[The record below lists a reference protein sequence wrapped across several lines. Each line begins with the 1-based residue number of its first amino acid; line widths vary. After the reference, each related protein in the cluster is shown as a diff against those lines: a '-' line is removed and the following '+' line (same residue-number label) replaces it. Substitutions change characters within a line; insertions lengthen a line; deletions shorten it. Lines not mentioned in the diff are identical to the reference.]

1 MARTSSAVKGNLSPK
16 PPWLRRRLPSG
27 PAYEQM
33 RRFLADRGL
42 HTVCQE
48 ARCPNIWECFSK
60 KTATFLILGNRCT
73 RNCRF
78 CAVGR
83 GTPLPPDPGEPS
95 RVADAVKETGLDYAV
110 ITSVTRDD
118 IGDGG
123 AGLFADTIKILK
135 REMPEIGVE
144 VLTPDFRGDL
154 NALNRVIS
162 TGPDVFNH
170 NIETVPRLYASARP
184 QADYQRSLDVLKA
197 ARHQNPGITTK
208 SGIMAGLGEEE
219 KELEEV
225 FEDLL
230 AAGCSILTI
239 GQYLQPALDSLTVK
253 RFIPPEEFR
262 EMKTK
267 ALAMG
272 FAAVE
277 SGPFV
282 RSSYNAK
289 ELFRESMRQRS
300 SG

>member
-1 MARTSSAVKGNLSPK
+1 MARTPSAVKGYLSPK

-83 GTPLPPDPGEPS
+83 GTPLPLDPGEPS
-95 RVADAVKETGLDYAV
+95 RVADAVKETGLEYAV

-135 REMPEIGVE
+135 KEIPKIGVE

-170 NIETVPRLYASARP
+170 NIETVPRLYPSARP

-272 FAAVE
+272 FDAVE

-289 ELFRESMRQRS
+289 ELFRESMRQRF